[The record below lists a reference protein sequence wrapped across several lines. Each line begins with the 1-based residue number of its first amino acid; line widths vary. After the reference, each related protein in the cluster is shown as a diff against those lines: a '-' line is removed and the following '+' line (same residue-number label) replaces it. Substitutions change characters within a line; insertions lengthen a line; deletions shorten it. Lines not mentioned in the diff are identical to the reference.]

1 LLVPS
6 EYQPGAALVTLS
18 VTKITDEVLKGR
30 TVSLNS
36 EVGEE
41 HTSDVTAVENI
52 TEKVITSSIILL
64 SLKYFV

>member
-18 VTKITDEVLKGR
+18 VTKITDETKSR

-52 TEKVITSSIILL
+52 TEK
-64 SLKYFV
+64 

>member
-1 LLVPS
+1 
-6 EYQPGAALVTLS
+6 LS
-18 VTKITDEVLKGR
+18 VTKITDGSTKGR

-52 TEKVITSSIILL
+52 TEISNYLFNNPSKLKNILF
-64 SLKYFV
+64 K

>member
-1 LLVPS
+1 LTNNISQYALLVPS

-18 VTKITDEVLKGR
+18 VTKITDETKSR

-52 TEKVITSSIILL
+52 TEK
-64 SLKYFV
+64 

>member
-52 TEKVITSSIILL
+52 TEK
-64 SLKYFV
+64 

>member
-36 EVGEE
+36 EVE

-52 TEKVITSSIILL
+52 TEK
-64 SLKYFV
+64 

>member
-1 LLVPS
+1 
-6 EYQPGAALVTLS
+6 LS

-64 SLKYFV
+64 SLKIFCLNNHIITRLKAV

>member
-1 LLVPS
+1 MK
-6 EYQPGAALVTLS
+6 Y
-18 VTKITDEVLKGR
+18 KKG

-52 TEKVITSSIILL
+52 TEK
-64 SLKYFV
+64 